1 MIGRKLVAMFSC
13 ALFASLTSAAI
24 AAQPLTNCGPHAD
37 LVKAL
42 SDKFGETPSATALT
56 NAGGLLEVL
65 AANDGSTWTIL
76 LSRPDGL
83 SCVVAAGE
91 DWQDKPDHTAT
102 AIDY

>member
-1 MIGRKLVAMFSC
+1 MIGRKLVAFLSC
-13 ALFASLTSAAI
+13 ALFVTAATPTF
-24 AAQPLTNCGPHAD
+24 AAQPSNCGPHAD

-56 NAGGLLEVL
+56 DAGGLLEVL
-65 AANDGSTWTIL
+65 AADDGSTWTIL

-91 DWQDKPDHTAT
+91 NWQDKPDRTAT
-102 AIDY
+102 AIAY